1 MKQKWPAVEIPLP
14 RPSTRLL
21 GTSRFTEIQLRQFV
35 RLARSASLR
44 VVYFTVATGIASG
57 LGYALGI
64 AAAIGLSVMLRV
76 TNARQTDAV
85 SLPQC
90 TEAKQPARPAAAAA
104 DRSLRLRPESGCT
117 RKSEMAEPEMT

>member
-1 MKQKWPAVEIPLP
+1 MKQKWPPVEIPLP
-14 RPSTRLL
+14 HPSTRLL
-21 GTSRFTEIQLRQFV
+21 GTSQFTEIQLRQFV
-35 RLARSASLR
+35 RLARSASRR

-64 AAAIGLSVMLRV
+64 AAAFGMSVMLMAGS
-76 TNARQTDAV
+76 ARQPDTA

-90 TEAKQPARPAAAAA
+90 TEAKEPARPTAAGT

-117 RKSEMAEPEMT
+117 RKSEMAESETK